1 MAYTGLKNFYYAVV
15 TEDAVDGTTTYE
27 APKRLGA
34 AISLSETPTTSM
46 STLYAENGPAE
57 TASAN
62 GPTTA
67 EVGVKDLAPEVLAD
81 LLGQKLNTDGVLI
94 QNREDKAPYVALGF
108 QMTGESENDAFVWLY
123 KGKFSRPTTS
133 GATKGE
139 SVEFSTPTIS
149 STFIARDSD
158 GKEKASVK
166 QSETNQAITDAWFSS
181 VYEETPQV

>member
-1 MAYTGLKNFYYAVV
+1 MAYTGLKNFYYAKV
-15 TEDAVDGTTTYE
+15 TEDAEAGTVYE
-27 APKRLGA
+27 SPKRLGA
-34 AISLSETPTTSM
+34 AISLSESPTTNM
-46 STLYAENGPAE
+46 ATLYAENGPAE
-57 TASAN
+57 TAASN

-67 EVGVKDLAPEVLAD
+67 EVGVKDLSPEVLAD
-81 LLGQKLNTDGVLI
+81 LLGQKMNTDGVLI
-94 QNREDKAPYVALGF
+94 QSREDRAPYVALGF

-158 GKEKASVK
+158 GKEKASIK
-166 QSETNQAITDAWFSS
+166 QGEANQEITDAWFAS
-181 VYEETPQV
+181 VYEEAPVA

>member
-67 EVGVKDLAPEVLAD
+67 EVGVKDLSQQVRAD
-81 LLGQKLNTDGVLI
+81 LLGQAINEDGVLI
-94 QNREDKAPYVALGF
+94 QGREDRAPYVALGF

-133 GATKGE
+133 GTTKGE

-149 STFIARDSD
+149 ATFIGRDSD
-158 GKEKASVK
+158 GKERASIV
-166 QSETNQAITDAWFSS
+166 QDEANAAITAAWFNA
-181 VYEETPQV
+181 VYEPTPVG

>member
-1 MAYTGLKNFYYAVV
+1 MAYTGLKNFYYAIV
-15 TEDAVDGTTTYE
+15 TEDAEAGTTYE

-34 AISLSETPTTSM
+34 AISLSETPTTNM

-57 TASAN
+57 TASSN

-67 EVGVKDLAPEVLAD
+67 EVGVKELTPQVRAD
-81 LLGQKLNTDGVLI
+81 LLGQTVNADGVLV
-94 QNREDKAPYVALGF
+94 QSRDDRAPYVALGF

-133 GATKGE
+133 GTTKGE

-149 STFIARDSD
+149 ATFISRDSD
-158 GKEKASVK
+158 GQERASIV
-166 QSETNQAITDAWFSS
+166 QDETNQAITAAWFTN
-181 VYEETPQV
+181 VYEVTPQV